1 MSELTTTLKRPM
13 DKASLGN
20 DSLALN
26 NLCGFLNNPAVTG
39 AEAPPKGAEPSASLV
54 DKTGATIA
62 KDPLAMITETL
73 PSSAAKALEDL
84 AAPPAAE
91 SYDRLFFTGRLC
103 VGKDY
108 IAKLCGAQIFG
119 FADPLYAVAKYFFG
133 IEVTSEKNKDVPGM
147 RAFLQAVGQWG
158 RGTVSEK
165 YPYTPARAMFI
176 QAIRGLGLGCEIDPN
191 HDLKVNWS
199 NYGLSE
205 NIWLDAALDRI
216 YKAQASRVA
225 LTNVRFSNEFKRL
238 NNEPGWT
245 HFHVMTSAKEWAD
258 RLAKRGLKTDAPVL
272 KDISEIMAHQLDQ
285 NVIKQISGQKT
296 GPKIHCIW
304 NSTTPPPSPRLWTV
318 AEFLAACAVT
328 PATTSDFNDL
338 IMTE

>member
-1 MSELTTTLKRPM
+1 MNELSTTLKRPLEKENM
-13 DKASLGN
+13 AN
-20 DSLALN
+20 DSMALN
-26 NLCGFLNNPAVTG
+26 NLCGFLNNPALTG
-39 AEAPPKGAEPSASLV
+39 AEAPPKSATPTPEPTTALA
-54 DKTGATIA
+54 DKTGATLA
-62 KDPLAMITETL
+62 PDPLSLVTSTQ
-73 PSSAAKALEDL
+73 AAVTKALEDL
-84 AAPPAAE
+84 AAPAE

-119 FADPLYAVAKYFFG
+119 FADPLYAIAKHFFG

-165 YPYTPARAMFI
+165 YPYTPARALFI
-176 QAIRGLGLGCEIDPN
+176 QSMRALGLRDIDPDN
-191 HDLKVNWS
+191 SLRVNWA
-199 NYGLSE
+199 NYGLTD
-205 NIWLDAALDRI
+205 NIWLDSALERV
-216 YKAQASRVA
+216 YLAQAARVA
-225 LTNVRFSNEFKRL
+225 LTNVRFNNEFKRL
-238 NNEPGWT
+238 NSEPGWT

-272 KDISEIMAHQLDQ
+272 KDISEIMSHQLDQ

-328 PATTSDFNDL
+328 PATTSDYNDL